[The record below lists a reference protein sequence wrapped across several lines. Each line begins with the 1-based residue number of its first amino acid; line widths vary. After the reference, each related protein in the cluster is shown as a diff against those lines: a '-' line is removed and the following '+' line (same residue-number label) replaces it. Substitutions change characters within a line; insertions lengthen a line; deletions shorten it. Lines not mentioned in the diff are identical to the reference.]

1 MKDKNKY
8 DQLEMELS
16 KGTLE
21 AITVNEEEKEP
32 REEKIAEKNEEGS
45 RAKKEKFV
53 MPETLSIDEAY
64 MDDDS
69 DEKVSPKSE
78 IFKKFAG
85 KNEGKGYVAT
95 FHGADKDEEVKLDST
110 YESSSHADHQFM
122 ETFGLSGSQ
131 STINITDRG
140 GQTSS
145 EIDTLQGDIHSDYYE
160 YTDRLQR
167 KEISGMYKFAR
178 KSIKNRMIFASIF
191 ALFVLLIE
199 NIHIFVKEPSGI
211 FAHPY
216 VLVISNILFFTCC
229 VACAHE
235 QIYHGIRSI
244 FSKDYIPESVAVVSS
259 LCAIVHSLTTL
270 LFVILGT
277 ETQPKLFNFPVAF
290 IVVCTILHSY
300 INVVRE
306 KYGFSVVS
314 AKDSKFY
321 LEKVGRLD
329 AEAETETFS
338 GTGGEFLGEIVR
350 VKRTGFVKN
359 YFANTNATP
368 NIHSYLGIY
377 YTLALLIPAVLAI
390 VSLFVVEN
398 PDFIQTVSFWY
409 QGVLLII
416 PVGILFTYSV
426 PFLIGNKRLFRDDV
440 AIIGENSVTEFA
452 TTDVVSVNDTTA
464 FPPHNVRLTNLQV
477 YPGYKTEKVLYY
489 AASGFALVGG
499 PLADVFDAST
509 KDAFQKSRKTKF
521 VCSGRS
527 FLCVKVDNDTIIFA
541 DKYGMSA
548 QGIDVGIEKEED
560 EEISIMYMA
569 CNGSLCSKMYLKYKI
584 DEEFVDIAAFLNRN
598 NVGIGIRTFDP
609 NINNELIRAQA
620 YYKKFDIKVIRL
632 TMEDETPTI
641 SAKSEGKIV
650 SKGLSKSL
658 LKAIPVCKRIVNTR
672 KVTRAFKIISS
683 ILGGVLLG
691 LAIFGK
697 LIIGASVV
705 LVGYY
710 LALIALM
717 LLTTLIIM
725 PSLK

>member
-1 MKDKNKY
+1 MDDKKKY

-16 KGTLE
+16 AGTLDAISAKDEEPSIKTEDEKKVE
-21 AITVNEEEKEP
+21 APAT
-32 REEKIAEKNEEGS
+32 
-45 RAKKEKFV
+45 KKEKFV
-53 MPETLSIDEAY
+53 MPETISIEEAY
-64 MDDDS
+64 EDDK
-69 DEKVSPKSE
+69 DEKVSPKAE
-78 IFKKFAG
+78 IFKKYAG
-85 KNEGKGYVAT
+85 KDEGRGYAVT
-95 FHGADKDEEVKLDST
+95 FHGADKEEEVKLDDT
-110 YESSSHADHQFM
+110 YESSSQADHQFM
-122 ETFGLSGSQ
+122 STFGLSSSQ
-131 STINITDRG
+131 PSINISDRT
-140 GQTSS
+140 GQSS
-145 EIDTLQGDIHSDYYE
+145 TEIDTLQGDIHSDYYE

-178 KSIKNRMIFASIF
+178 RSIKNRLVFASIF
-191 ALFVLLIE
+191 ALFVFLIE
-199 NIHIFVKEPSGI
+199 NIQAFVKNPTGI
-211 FAHPY
+211 LANPY

-229 VACAHE
+229 VAFAHE

-259 LCAIVHSLTTL
+259 VCAIIHSLITL

-277 ETQPKLFNFPVAF
+277 ETQPRLYNFPVAF

-314 AKDSKFY
+314 AKDSKFL
-321 LEKVGRLD
+321 LEKVERSD

-338 GTGGEFLGEIVR
+338 GTGGEFMGEIAR

-359 YFANTNATP
+359 YFANTNSTP

-377 YTLALLIPAVLAI
+377 YTLALLIPAVLAVI
-390 VSLFVVEN
+390 SLFVIDD
-398 PDFIQTVSFWY
+398 PDFIQIVNFWY
-409 QGVLLII
+409 QGVLLMI

-464 FPPHNVRLTNLQV
+464 FPPYNVRLTNLQV
-477 YPGYKTEKVLYY
+477 YPGYKTEKILYY

-521 VCSGRS
+521 VCAGRS
-527 FLCVKVDNDTIIFA
+527 FLCVKVDSETIIFA

-548 QGIDVGIEKEED
+548 QGIDVGAEKEED
-560 EEISIMYMA
+560 DDISIMYMA
-569 CNGSLCSKMYLKYKI
+569 CNGALCSKMYLKYKI
-584 DEEFVDIAAFLNRN
+584 DEEFVSIASFLNKN
-598 NVGIGIRTFDP
+598 NVSIGIRTFDP
-609 NINNELIRAQA
+609 NINNEMIRAQA
-620 YYKKFDIKVIRL
+620 QLKKSDIKVIRL
-632 TMEDETPTI
+632 TSEEETPTA
-641 SAKSEGKIV
+641 SARSEGKIV

-683 ILGGVLLG
+683 ILGGVLIG

-697 LIIGASVV
+697 LVIGASVV
-705 LVGYY
+705 IVGYY
-710 LALIALM
+710 LALIAIM
-717 LLTTLIIM
+717 LLATLIIM

>member
-1 MKDKNKY
+1 MDDKKKY

-16 KGTLE
+16 KGTLD
-21 AITVNEEEKEP
+21 AISAKNDDEPGIKVESEEKTIEAP
-32 REEKIAEKNEEGS
+32 S
-45 RAKKEKFV
+45 AKREKFV
-53 MPETLSIDEAY
+53 MPETISIEEAY
-64 MDDDS
+64 EDDTDK
-69 DEKVSPKSE
+69 KVSPKAE
-78 IFKKFAG
+78 IFKKYAG
-85 KNEGKGYVAT
+85 KDEGRGYAAT
-95 FHGADKDEEVKLDST
+95 FHGADKDEEVKLDDT
-110 YESSSHADHQFM
+110 YESSSQADHQFM
-122 ETFGLSGSQ
+122 ATFGLSGSQ
-131 STINITDRG
+131 PSIIVADRTGQSST
-140 GQTSS
+140 
-145 EIDTLQGDIHSDYYE
+145 EVDTLQGDIHSDYYE

-178 KSIKNRMIFASIF
+178 RSIKNRLIFASIF
-191 ALFVLLIE
+191 ALFVFLIE
-199 NIHIFVKEPSGI
+199 NIQIFVKNPTGI
-211 FAHPY
+211 LANPY
-216 VLVISNILFFTCC
+216 ALVISNILFFTCC
-229 VACAHE
+229 VAFAHE

-259 LCAIVHSLTTL
+259 VCAIIHSLTTL

-314 AKDSKFY
+314 AKDSKFL
-321 LEKVGRLD
+321 LERVERSD

-338 GTGGEFLGEIVR
+338 GTGGEFLGEIAR
-350 VKRTGFVKN
+350 VKKAGFIKN
-359 YFANTNATP
+359 YFANTNSTP
-368 NIHSYLGIY
+368 NIHAYLGIY
-377 YTLALLIPAVLAI
+377 YTLALLIPAVLAV
-390 VSLFVVEN
+390 VSLFVVED
-398 PDFIQTVSFWY
+398 PDFIQTVNFWY
-409 QGVLLII
+409 EGVLFMI
-416 PVGILFTYSV
+416 PAGILFTYSV

-440 AIIGENSVTEFA
+440 AIIGENSVTDFS
-452 TTDVVSVNDTTA
+452 TIDVVSVNDTTA
-464 FPPHNVRLTNLQV
+464 FPPYNVKLTNLQV
-477 YPGYKTEKVLYY
+477 YPGYKTEKILYY

-527 FLCVKVDNDTIIFA
+527 FLCVKVDNETIIFA

-548 QGIDVGIEKEED
+548 QGIDVGAEKEED
-560 EEISIMYMA
+560 DDISIMYMA
-569 CNGSLCSKMYLKYKI
+569 CNGTLCSKMYLKYKI
-584 DEEFVDIAAFLNRN
+584 DEEFVDIALFLNKC

-609 NINNELIRAQA
+609 NINNEMIRAQA
-620 YYKKFDIKVIRL
+620 QYKKSDIKIIRL
-632 TMEDETPTI
+632 TSEDETPTV

-658 LKAIPVCKRIVNTR
+658 LKAIPVCKRIVTTR

-683 ILGGVLLG
+683 ILGGVLIG

-697 LIIGASVV
+697 LVIGASVAI
-705 LVGYY
+705 VGYY
-710 LALIALM
+710 LALIVLM